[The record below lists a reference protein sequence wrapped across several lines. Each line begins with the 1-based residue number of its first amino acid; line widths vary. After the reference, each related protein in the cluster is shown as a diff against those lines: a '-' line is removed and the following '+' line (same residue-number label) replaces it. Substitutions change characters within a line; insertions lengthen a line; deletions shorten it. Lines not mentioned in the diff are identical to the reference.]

1 MYFIDGDNIDRV
13 WSKVVKALADGD
25 GALAR
30 TSVVSTAKVAAS
42 SNGREGCVRAFSFS
56 AIPSFPNGIAETLGR
71 VSHRTHLICVYVN
84 DSWNLKS
91 VEKAFKA
98 LRDECGL
105 LSQKYK
111 VRPPLVPNR
120 GAEVGY

>member
-25 GALAR
+25 GALER
-30 TSVVSTAKVAAS
+30 TGVVSTAKVAAS

-56 AIPSFPNGIAETLGR
+56 AIPSFPNGIAETWGR
-71 VSHRTHLICVYVN
+71 VYLICVYVN